1 MCGEWDLGGYPS
13 WLLKDPNMRLRSN
26 YKPHLEAVGKYFDK
40 VLPIVNQY
48 QFTKGG
54 PILALQYENEYGGIN
69 NNNDLEYFNFMK
81 DTIDKS
87 GFKELLANC
96 DPGGNAARAAPHVQK
111 GNIEFNTIVKTELI

>member
-26 YKPHLEAVGKYFDK
+26 YKSHLEAVGKYFDK

-48 QFTKGG
+48 QFSKGG
-54 PILALQYENEYGGIN
+54 PIIAMQFENEFGGIK
-69 NNNDLEYFNFMK
+69 NNNDLEYFNLMK

-87 GFKELLANC
+87 GFKGLLTNC
-96 DPGGNAARAAPHVQK
+96 DPSQQAVFAAAHLQK
-111 GNIEFNTIVKTELI
+111 GNITFT

>member
-1 MCGEWDLGGYPS
+1 MCGEVDLGGYPS

-26 YKPHLEAVGKYFDK
+26 YKPHLDAVKKYFNK
-40 VLPIVNQY
+40 VLEIANKY

-54 PILALQYENEYGGIN
+54 PIIALQYENEFGGIN
-69 NNNDLEYFNFMK
+69 NKNDLEYFNLMK

-96 DPGGNAARAAPHVQK
+96 DSGTIATRAAPHVQK
-111 GNIEFNTIVKTELI
+111 GNIVLTEYLMN